1 MSAPARSTH
10 AASTAKL
17 AIKTSRRTEL
27 RKITREVADIVARHG
42 AIDGVC
48 HVYVPHTTAGITI
61 NEGADPDVAHDIELT
76 FDRLVPREAAG
87 YRHAEG
93 NSDSHVKTAMVG
105 TSQTVLVEN
114 GRLMLGRWQAIFL
127 CEFDGPR
134 TREVLVRVVPDAPA

>member
-1 MSAPARSTH
+1 MSVQVKSITANR
-10 AASTAKL
+10 TAKL

-27 RKITREVADIVARHG
+27 RNITREVAELVARHG
-42 AIDGVC
+42 AISGVC

-61 NEGADPDVAHDIELT
+61 NEGADPDVARDIEMT
-76 FDRLVPREAAG
+76 FDRMVPRDSG

-105 TSQTVLVEN
+105 TSQTLLFEN
-114 GRLMLGRWQAIFL
+114 GRLLLGRWQAIYL

-134 TREVLVRVVPDAPA
+134 TRDVLVRVVPDAAP

>member
-10 AASTAKL
+10 GTRNEKL

-27 RKITREVADIVARHG
+27 RKITREVAEIVARHG
-42 AIDGVC
+42 PIDGVC

-61 NEGADPDVAHDIELT
+61 NEGADPDVAHDIEST
-76 FDRLVPREAAG
+76 FDRMVPREAAG

-105 TSQTVLVEN
+105 TSQTVLIEN
-114 GRLMLGRWQAIFL
+114 GRLVLGRWQAIFL

-134 TREVLVRVVPDAPA
+134 TREVLVRVVPVAPA

>member
-1 MSAPARSTH
+1 MSVQVKSI
-10 AASTAKL
+10 AASRTAKL

-27 RKITREVADIVARHG
+27 RNITREVAELVARHG
-42 AIDGVC
+42 AISGVG

-61 NEGADPDVAHDIELT
+61 NEGADPDVARDIEMT
-76 FDRLVPREAAG
+76 FDRMVPRDSG

-105 TSQTVLVEN
+105 TSQTLLFEN
-114 GRLMLGRWQAIFL
+114 GRLLLGRWQAIYL

-134 TREVLVRVVPDAPA
+134 TREILVRVVPDAPA

>member
-1 MSAPARSTH
+1 MSVQVKSI
-10 AASTAKL
+10 AANRTAKL

-27 RKITREVADIVARHG
+27 RNITREVAELVARHG
-42 AIDGVC
+42 AISGVC

-61 NEGADPDVAHDIELT
+61 NEGADPDVARDIEMT
-76 FDRLVPREAAG
+76 FDRMVPRDSG

-105 TSQTVLVEN
+105 TSQTLLFEN
-114 GRLMLGRWQAIFL
+114 GRLLLGRWQAIYL

-134 TREVLVRVVPDAPA
+134 TRDVLVRVVPDAAP

>member
-1 MSAPARSTH
+1 MSAPVQS
-10 AASTAKL
+10 AAANRTAKL

-27 RKITREVADIVARHG
+27 RNITREVAELVARHG
-42 AIDGVC
+42 AISGVC

-61 NEGADPDVAHDIELT
+61 NEGADPDVARDVELT
-76 FDRLVPREAAG
+76 FDRMVPRDAAG

-114 GRLMLGRWQAIFL
+114 GRLLLGRWQAIFL

>member
-1 MSAPARSTH
+1 MSVQVKSI
-10 AASTAKL
+10 AASRTAKL

-27 RKITREVADIVARHG
+27 RNITREVAELVARHG
-42 AIDGVC
+42 AISGVC

-61 NEGADPDVAHDIELT
+61 NEGADPDVARDIEMT
-76 FDRLVPREAAG
+76 FDRMVPRDSG

-105 TSQTVLVEN
+105 TSQTLLFEN
-114 GRLMLGRWQAIFL
+114 GRLLLGRWQAIYL

-134 TREVLVRVVPDAPA
+134 TRDVLVRVVPDAAP

>member
-1 MSAPARSTH
+1 MSVQVKSI
-10 AASTAKL
+10 AANRTEKL

-27 RKITREVADIVARHG
+27 RNITREVAELVARHG
-42 AIDGVC
+42 AISGVC

-61 NEGADPDVAHDIELT
+61 NEGADPDVARDIEMT
-76 FDRLVPREAAG
+76 FDRMVPRDSG

-105 TSQTVLVEN
+105 TSQTLLFEN
-114 GRLMLGRWQAIFL
+114 GRLLLGRWQAIYL

-134 TREVLVRVVPDAPA
+134 TREILVRVVPDAPA

>member
-1 MSAPARSTH
+1 MSAPVQS
-10 AASTAKL
+10 AAANRTAKL

-27 RKITREVADIVARHG
+27 RNITREVAELVARHG
-42 AIDGVC
+42 AISGVC

-61 NEGADPDVAHDIELT
+61 NEGADPDVARDVELT
-76 FDRLVPREAAG
+76 FDRLVPRDAAG

-105 TSQTVLVEN
+105 TSQTVPVEN
-114 GRLMLGRWQAIFL
+114 GRLLLGRWQAIFL

>member
-1 MSAPARSTH
+1 MSVQVKSI
-10 AASTAKL
+10 AASRTAKL

-27 RKITREVADIVARHG
+27 RKITREVAELVARHG
-42 AIDGVC
+42 AISGVC

-61 NEGADPDVAHDIELT
+61 NEGADPDVARDIEMT
-76 FDRLVPREAAG
+76 FDRMVPRDSG

-105 TSQTVLVEN
+105 TSQTLLFEN
-114 GRLMLGRWQAIFL
+114 GRLLLGRWQAIYL

-134 TREVLVRVVPDAPA
+134 TREILVRVVPDAPA

>member
-1 MSAPARSTH
+1 MSVQVKSITANR
-10 AASTAKL
+10 TAKL

-27 RKITREVADIVARHG
+27 RNITREVAELVARHG
-42 AIDGVC
+42 AISGVC

-61 NEGADPDVAHDIELT
+61 NEGADPDVARDIEMT
-76 FDRLVPREAAG
+76 FDRMVPRDSG

-105 TSQTVLVEN
+105 TSQTLLFEN
-114 GRLMLGRWQAIFL
+114 GRLLLGRWQAIYL

-134 TREVLVRVVPDAPA
+134 TREILVRVVPDAPA

>member
-1 MSAPARSTH
+1 MSVQVKSI
-10 AASTAKL
+10 AANRTAKL

-27 RKITREVADIVARHG
+27 RNITREVAELVARHG
-42 AIDGVC
+42 AISGVC

-61 NEGADPDVAHDIELT
+61 NEGADPDVARDIEMT
-76 FDRLVPREAAG
+76 FDRMVPRDSG

-105 TSQTVLVEN
+105 TSQTLLFEN
-114 GRLMLGRWQAIFL
+114 GRLLLGRWQAIYL

>member
-1 MSAPARSTH
+1 MSVQVKSI
-10 AASTAKL
+10 AASRTAKL

-27 RKITREVADIVARHG
+27 RNITREVAELVARHG
-42 AIDGVC
+42 AISGVC

-61 NEGADPDVAHDIELT
+61 NEGADPDVARDIEMT
-76 FDRLVPREAAG
+76 FDRMVPRDSG

-105 TSQTVLVEN
+105 TSQTLLFEN
-114 GRLMLGRWQAIFL
+114 GRLLLGRWQAIYL

-134 TREVLVRVVPDAPA
+134 TREILVRVVPDAPA

>member
-1 MSAPARSTH
+1 MSVQVKSI
-10 AASTAKL
+10 AANRTAKL

-27 RKITREVADIVARHG
+27 RNITREVAELVARHG
-42 AIDGVC
+42 AISGVC

-61 NEGADPDVAHDIELT
+61 NEGADPDVARDIEMT
-76 FDRLVPREAAG
+76 FDRMVPRDSG

-105 TSQTVLVEN
+105 TSQTLLFEN
-114 GRLMLGRWQAIFL
+114 GRLLLGRWQAIYL

-134 TREVLVRVVPDAPA
+134 TREILVRVVPDAPA